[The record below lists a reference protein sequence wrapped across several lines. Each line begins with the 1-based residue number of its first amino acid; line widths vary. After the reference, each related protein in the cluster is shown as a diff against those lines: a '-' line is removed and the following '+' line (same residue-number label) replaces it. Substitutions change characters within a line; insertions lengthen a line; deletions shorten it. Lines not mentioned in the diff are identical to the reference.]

1 MSGDFSHAVADSLL
15 VLLLTAMLAGCEQ
28 GKATSADNF
37 SGDPKQ
43 GADLV
48 RNYGCGG
55 CHTIP
60 GIAGADGNVGPP
72 LNRVGTRTYIAGFL
86 HNSPDNMAFWIENPQ
101 KVLPG
106 NAMPQM
112 GIPAADARHIAAFLS
127 TLK

>member
-1 MSGDFSHAVADSLL
+1 MSGDFSHAVVNSLL
-15 VLLLTAMLAGCEQ
+15 VVSLAAMLTGCQQ
-28 GKATSADNF
+28 GNATGTDNL
-37 SGDPKQ
+37 SGDAKQ

-106 NAMPQM
+106 SAMPQM
-112 GIPAADARHIAAFLS
+112 GISAAEARDIAAFLS